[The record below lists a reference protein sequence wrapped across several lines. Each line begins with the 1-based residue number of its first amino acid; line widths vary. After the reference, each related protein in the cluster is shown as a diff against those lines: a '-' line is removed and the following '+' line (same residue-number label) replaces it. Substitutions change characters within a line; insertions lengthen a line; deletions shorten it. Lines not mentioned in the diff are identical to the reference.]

1 MARRGP
7 AGEARL
13 METAADVRQRPVVL
27 DTGELSLVVRRRG
40 RLARA
45 VPGAAVAALLSA
57 GAIAAGSWSIVTAAR
72 GDAAAEQPAPL
83 WYPTPPPVRAVEA
96 DPAPHT
102 KPVIRPTP
110 AGRTT
115 SVTPRSTHAAGR
127 GGGPAPT
134 SGSTRRTSGK
144 GNGGS
149 ADDGADDKGGDD
161 HSGKGKGKG
170 GDD

>member
-1 MARRGP
+1 MARGRP
-7 AGEARL
+7 AGEALL
-13 METAADVRQRPVVL
+13 METTADARQRPVVL
-27 DTGELSLVVRRRG
+27 DTGALSPAVRRRG
-40 RLARA
+40 RLAR
-45 VPGAAVAALLSA
+45 VVLGAAVAALLSA

-115 SVTPRSTHAAGR
+115 SVTPRSTYTASIRKTSGR
-127 GGGPAPT
+127 GSSGGGADDPA
-134 SGSTRRTSGK
+134 GDDHGGGGNSGK
-144 GNGGS
+144 GGGGNG
-149 ADDGADDKGGDD
+149 
-161 HSGKGKGKG
+161 GKG
-170 GDD
+170 GSDD